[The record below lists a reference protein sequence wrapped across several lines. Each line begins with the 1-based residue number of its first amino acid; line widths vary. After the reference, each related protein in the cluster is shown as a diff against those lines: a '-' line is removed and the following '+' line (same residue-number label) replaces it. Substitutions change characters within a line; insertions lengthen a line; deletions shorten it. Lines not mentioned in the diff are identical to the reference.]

1 MKNESVVLIFEPD
14 RIIGWDI
21 QLELEGKG
29 HTVFQ
34 VHTLKQ
40 IEGFKNKEQVKFII
54 IDIDNVKMTDFIGVR
69 NLFTSS
75 PFFIIGISSGKKG
88 IEKYEEVKFTETFL
102 KPFDTKKIATFID
115 DNCVATEPK

>member
-1 MKNESVVLIFEPD
+1 MKNESVILIFEPD

-29 HTVFQ
+29 HIVFQ

-40 IEGFKNKEQVKFII
+40 IEDFKNKEQVKFII
-54 IDIDNVKMTDFIGVR
+54 IDTDNVKILDFIGVR
-69 NLFTSS
+69 KLFPSS
-75 PFFIIGISSGKKG
+75 PFSIIGISSSTKG

-102 KPFDTKKIATFID
+102 KPFDTKKISSFID
-115 DNCVATEPK
+115 KNVAVPEPK